1 MKFREK
7 KNLCEL
13 IDEYHWDGNS
23 LVVYVFLCNIQ
34 ELLEFVYQKL
44 SDGYQQEHGCIR
56 MEFDGMHICI
66 PNFDVVL
73 EYMELPRDEIV
84 EMFEEE

>member
-1 MKFREK
+1 MKFRDK

-44 SDGYQQEHGCIR
+44 SDSYEQEHGCIR

-73 EYMELPRDEIV
+73 DYMDLSRDEIV